1 MVTLEYKDFK
11 FTGSPEELIQVA
23 KALTLDNKDASNNGV
38 FGNKDFV
45 SKLAELMKDKD
56 NKIVP
61 DKVEKKNGFQDNL
74 FIKNP
79 FNGQFYFDDCA
90 IKDCGNVVEGLY
102 NEK

>member
-11 FTGSPEELIQVA
+11 FTGSPEEIIRVV
-23 KALTLDNKDASNNGV
+23 KALTLDNKDISNNGV

-45 SKLAELMKDKD
+45 SKLVELMKDKD

-61 DKVEKKNGFQDNL
+61 DKVEEKDNL

-90 IKDCGNVVEGLY
+90 IKDCRGVL
-102 NEK
+102 